1 MVQMD
6 NDYQVSTENENQV
19 EVPAGKREQQINE
32 IRRNGKG
39 KAFLSSLT
47 AGVIGSA
54 LTLGVVSYTDS
65 FSAEKAANN
74 ETAASN
80 EIATNSDS
88 IQTTQVSNGNASIAD
103 IVEKASQAIVGI
115 VNIQQQRNYF
125 SNSSQSV
132 ESGTGSGIIF
142 RKEGDRAYIVTNNH
156 VIEGA
161 NEVEVSLHNG
171 EKTSAKLVGAD
182 ALTDLAVLE
191 IDAEHVTTVVD
202 FGDSST
208 LRPGDQVLA
217 IGNPLGLDLSRTVTQ
232 GIVSAVDRS
241 ITVSTSAGE
250 WDLNVIQTDAAINP
264 GNSGG
269 ALINTKGEVIGINS
283 LKISENGV
291 EGLGFAI
298 PSNDFI
304 PIVNE
309 IIENGEVVRPYLG
322 VSLASIEE
330 IPRMYIQDLPEDI
343 TAGAVVVNIDP
354 ESSAA
359 RAGIKVQDVIVSI
372 NGEKVENS
380 NDLRKY
386 LYTKLDVGDEVELG
400 IYRDGEPTAVTLTL
414 TSDQQGI

>member
-1 MVQMD
+1 MVHMD
-6 NDYQVSTENENQV
+6 DDSQVTSDHQIEEPTGN
-19 EVPAGKREQQINE
+19 REQPMKE
-32 IRRNGKG
+32 TKRKPKSR
-39 KAFLSSLT
+39 AFLSSLT

-65 FSAEKAANN
+65 FSDQE
-74 ETAASN
+74 ASN
-80 EIATNSDS
+80 KDTSVSSNEMAADTAS
-88 IQTTQVSNGNASIAD
+88 ITPTQVSNEAGSIAD
-103 IVEKASQAIVGI
+103 IVEKASQAVVGI

-125 SNSSQSV
+125 SNSSQNV
-132 ESGTGSGIIF
+132 ETGTGSGIIF
-142 RKEGDRAYIVTNNH
+142 RKDEDRAYIVTNNH

-171 EKTSAKLVGAD
+171 EKTAAKLVGAD

-191 IDAEHVTTVVD
+191 IDAENVTSVVD
-202 FGDSST
+202 FGDSSA

-232 GIVSAVDRS
+232 GIVSAVDRA
-241 ITVSTSAGE
+241 ITVSTSAGDWE
-250 WDLNVIQTDAAINP
+250 FNVIQTDAAINP

-309 IIENGEVVRPYLG
+309 IIENGKVVRPYIG
-322 VSLASIEE
+322 VGLASLEE

-343 TAGAVVVNIDP
+343 TAGAVVTNLDP
-354 ESSAA
+354 NSAA
-359 RAGIKVQDVIVSI
+359 AKAGIEVQDVIVSI
-372 NGEKVENS
+372 NGEEVQNS
-380 NDLRKY
+380 IALRKY

-400 IYRDGEPTAVTLTL
+400 IYRDGELITVKLTL
-414 TSDQQGI
+414 SSNQQGL